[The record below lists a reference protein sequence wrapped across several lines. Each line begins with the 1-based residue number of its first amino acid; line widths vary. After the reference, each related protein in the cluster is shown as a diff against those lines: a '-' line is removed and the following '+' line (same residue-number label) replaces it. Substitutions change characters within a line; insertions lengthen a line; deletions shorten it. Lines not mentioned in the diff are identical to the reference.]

1 MIGGECTVRAAEKI
15 SLHGSHDG
23 GYRRASQTLEVSA
36 ELEVGPKQVQRMVKR
51 VDRKLDGV
59 RQEKVRE
66 ATLGLPAPWYA
77 SKHLAVAV
85 DGSMIRFCD
94 KEEDSISD
102 WGEVK
107 NAVVSGLET
116 LEPKGGG
123 SRPSAAYAQ
132 GQPRRVGLFLERR
145 RSRGVKLYLQSGHA
159 PGPREKV

>member
-1 MIGGECTVRAAEKI
+1 M
-15 SLHGSHDG
+15 
-23 GYRRASQTLEVSA
+23 EVSA

-107 NAVVSGLET
+107 NAVVSSYTPALVLTT
-116 LEPKGGG
+116 L
-123 SRPSAAYAQ
+123 RSAAKHESQRFA
-132 GQPRRVGLFLERR
+132 E
-145 RSRGVKLYLQSGHA
+145 
-159 PGPREKV
+159 